1 MKNKLYFLLVI
12 SLVLCNRII
21 AQNCAV
27 VELTKDFSRNSE
39 LKEILQ
45 ESNHFKAWRILF
57 SERPALRTSTPEI
70 KLVAENLTQI
80 EKSGGYNR
88 WIELLAAE
96 EKNVPVLFLDSQ
108 KKIEEKVNVSK
119 LPKHLKALTYQYYKK
134 ANNENKPHL
143 WKRIEE
149 IFTDYN
155 INAKYP
161 PYNGGYNIKDNV
173 AISQY
178 AKYDRYCNPIGKWDG
193 TSEPILGGNF
203 TSPIVNDKPFDFPS
217 RALNLPQTDYKI
229 YFEIEVLDAAD
240 LKGQLADVI
249 PWFNQK
255 GQGKQMMW
263 YLPTDPNTNYPKTWN
278 QLAQEGKIRITI
290 KDVQSTDPNLL
301 KWKGKVL
308 GKKTELADD
317 LVVKMKHSKKFFTK
331 IKDFE
336 LDNITEITNNLSDA
350 SRTKFFNDIKHLSD
364 EELKLLNNN
373 TEFLDE
379 WQNIEKMENAAKKQ
393 KLPEWLQKIKEG
405 SEFNKARAKHY
416 PYNEIYLE
424 KPEGVGGKGKYVILD
439 SYDPAKGEIISRKYT
454 QFSEITEETGL
465 NYLRE
470 LA

>member
-1 MKNKLYFLLVI
+1 MKNKLYFLLII
-12 SLVLCNRII
+12 SLVLCNASI

-27 VELTKDFSRNSE
+27 VELAKDFSRNSE

-57 SERPALRTSTPEI
+57 SEKPALRTSTPEI

-96 EKNVPVLFLDSQ
+96 EKNVPVPFLDSQ
-108 KKIEEKVNVSK
+108 KKFEEKVNVSK
-119 LPKHLKALTYQYYKK
+119 LPKHLKALAYQYYKK

-203 TSPIVNDKPFDFPS
+203 TSPIVNGKPFDFPS

-308 GKKTELADD
+308 GKVDELVKATDDAVKEGIEAVGKVFLKNIDDFKKAIERGENVFYVGKHNDITPRPTGVQSHHGVNSVWMREKYSNYGSGNSAPTVYMLNEPNHNATRGVFNKWVAEMKIKQGANRVDYSKVTKEEIMELANRQ
-317 LVVKMKHSKKFFTK
+317 F
-331 IKDFE
+331 
-336 LDNITEITNNLSDA
+336 DA
-350 SRTKFFNDIKHLSD
+350 ANVPKEVRD
-364 EELKLLNNN
+364 EYFRL
-373 TEFLDE
+373 
-379 WQNIEKMENAAKKQ
+379 W
-393 KLPEWLQKIKEG
+393 
-405 SEFNKARAKHY
+405 
-416 PYNEIYLE
+416 NEYLE
-424 KPEGVGGKGKYVILD
+424 TLIPNK
-439 SYDPAKGEIISRKYT
+439 
-454 QFSEITEETGL
+454 
-465 NYLRE
+465 
-470 LA
+470 